1 MSPLDLA
8 IPLGGVV
15 LIILV
20 VWALGGVRTASLGDE
35 EAVRR
40 MLARDHP
47 DFALGEVIVGRD
59 VRSAL
64 GFDAQGERL
73 ALLHS
78 VGDNVAA
85 RLLWP
90 DELRTSRVQGG
101 DLMLA
106 LADFGARPIRLRL
119 GDAAKAER
127 QRRRIEAWRAHGRGA
142 AA

>member
-8 IPLGGVV
+8 IPLGGVA
-15 LIILV
+15 LIIFV
-20 VWALGGVRTASLGDE
+20 VWALGGLRTASLGEDV
-35 EAVRR
+35 VRQL
-40 MLARDHP
+40 LARDQP

-59 VRSAL
+59 GRSAL
-64 GFDAQGERL
+64 GFDAQGKRL

-90 DELRTSRVQGG
+90 DDLRSSRARGG
-101 DLMLA
+101 DLVLA

-119 GDAAKAER
+119 GDAGKAEQ
-127 QRRRIEAWRAHGRGA
+127 QRRRIEAWRAHGYGA